1 MINHCNWL
9 IPNVYRRLFKKVG
22 LSVLYNKGTDLRGS
36 AELFLD
42 YKLSASI
49 QITSLIKTVLK
60 IKPKRSTKMPERRR
74 YVVKKSAYRFGIP
87 LGEHIRVEFE
97 IHFRTSY
104 FKTNGSALMYKQTTC
119 K

>member
-1 MINHCNWL
+1 M
-9 IPNVYRRLFKKVG
+9 
-22 LSVLYNKGTDLRGS
+22 S
-36 AELFLD
+36 A
-42 YKLSASI
+42 
-49 QITSLIKTVLK
+49 
-60 IKPKRSTKMPERRR
+60 RRR

-104 FKTNGSALMYKQTTC
+104 FKTNGSVLMYKQTMC